1 MFLNDVEFFCFPMMQ
16 LDGSYGEAGGSIARV
31 ALALSTLTQQ
41 PFSITD
47 IRKNRP
53 QPGLK
58 NQHLFCIKALE
69 KLCNAKSEGAAL
81 GSTEL
86 KYWPGKIEGKAID
99 IDIETA
105 GSITLFLQ
113 SVLLPSMFA
122 DKTVKFNIVGGTDV
136 AWSPPYDYF
145 TNVFLPQIR
154 KYANVECK
162 LIKRGYYPKGSGK
175 VQLTIKQVYTIFDF
189 DNFNEFHTNLKE
201 NSPKINLI
209 EQGNLIQIK
218 GISHAS
224 LDLQN
229 AQVAERQAKSA
240 EMALNKYKC
249 PVKIDIN
256 YYEALS
262 TGSGI
267 TLWAIFSKDLDEI
280 DANNPIRLGAGALG
294 ERGKKAEIVGEE
306 AAKKLSAEIES
317 KAPVDMHL
325 ADQILNYMALAGGQI
340 KASKITNHTKTNI
353 YTIEKF
359 LGKTVSI
366 DDSNNTISAI
376 N

>member
-1 MFLNDVEFFCFPMMQ
+1 MIQ
-16 LDGSYGEAGGSIARV
+16 LDGSYLEGGGSITRV
-31 ALALSTLTQQ
+31 ALTLSTLTQQ
-41 PFSITD
+41 PFEITD

-105 GSITLFLQ
+105 GSIPLFLQ
-113 SVLLPSMFA
+113 SILMPSMFA
-122 DKTVKFNIVGGTDV
+122 DKTVKFNIFGGTDV
-136 AWSPPYDYF
+136 AWSPTYDYF
-145 TNVFLPQIR
+145 SNVFLPQIR

-162 LIKRGYYPKGSGK
+162 LIKRGYYPKGNGK
-175 VQLTIKQVYTIFDF
+175 VQLTIKPIYKIPDF
-189 DNFNEFHTNLKE
+189 NSFNEFRTNLKE
-201 NSPKINLI
+201 NAPRISLI
-209 EQGNLIQIK
+209 GQGSLIQIK

-229 AQVAERQAKSA
+229 AQVAERQAKAA
-240 EMALNKYKC
+240 EMALNKHKC

-256 YYEALS
+256 YNETLS

-267 TLWAIFSKDLDEI
+267 TLWAIFSKDQDEI
-280 DANNPIRLGAGALG
+280 DSNNPIRLGADSLG
-294 ERGKKAEIVGEE
+294 ERGKKAEVVGGE
-306 AAKKLSAEIES
+306 AAKWLSAEIES
-317 KAPVDMHL
+317 KAPVDFHL
-325 ADQILNYMALAGGQI
+325 ADQLLQFLAIADGKI
-340 KASKITNHTKTNI
+340 KTSKITNHTKTNI

-359 LGKTVSI
+359 LGKIFEI
-366 DDSNNTISAI
+366 DENSNIISAI

>member
-1 MFLNDVEFFCFPMMQ
+1 MMSNSFVFMIE
-16 LDGSYGEAGGSIARV
+16 LDGSHGEAGGSIARV

-81 GSTEL
+81 GSIEL

-122 DKTVKFNIVGGTDV
+122 DKTVKFNIFGGTDV

-145 TNVFLPQIR
+145 SNIFLPQIR

-162 LIKRGYYPKGSGK
+162 LIKRGYYPKGNGK
-175 VQLTIKQVYTIFDF
+175 VQLTIKPIYKISDF
-189 DNFNEFHTNLKE
+189 NSFNEFHANLKE
-201 NSPKINLI
+201 NAPKINLI
-209 EQGNLIQIK
+209 NQGSLIQIK

-240 EMALNKYKC
+240 EMALNRYKC
-249 PVKIDIN
+249 PLKIDIN
-256 YYEALS
+256 YNEALS

-267 TLWAIFSKDLDEI
+267 TLWAIFSKDPDEI
-280 DANNPIRLGAGALG
+280 DASNPIRLGADALG

-306 AAKKLSAEIES
+306 AAKNLMAEIDS

-325 ADQILNYMALAGGQI
+325 ADQLLQFLALAGGKI

-359 LGKTVSI
+359 LGKIFSI
-366 DDSNNTISAI
+366 NESNNIISTI